1 MYSEQRRDIEQP
13 IVDVTEEVRQRISEH
28 RNWYRTQGI
37 VFILLGISAL
47 VMPYATA
54 LAINLILG
62 VALTIA
68 GLFQLYSALKT
79 SHKLAPGLSGLLAL
93 ITGVLLLT
101 FPLSG
106 TIAVGTLIAV
116 FLLLEGIIEA
126 ATATSFRPF
135 QGWLWLLF
143 SGFLSILLA
152 ILVIAGWPSMTL
164 LFYGVV
170 IGINLILLGISL
182 LTLTKQSET

>member
-1 MYSEQRRDIEQP
+1 MYIEQKQDSAQP
-13 IVDVTEEVRQRISEH
+13 IVEVREEVRQQISQHRI
-28 RNWYRTQGI
+28 WYRTQAI
-37 VFILLGISAL
+37 VFIILGLFAL

-62 VALTIA
+62 VALLIA
-68 GLFQLYSALKT
+68 GAFQVYTAIKT
-79 SHKLAPGLSGLLAL
+79 SHKLAPGLSGLLSL
-93 ITGVLLLT
+93 IIGLLLLM

-116 FLLLEGIIEA
+116 FLLVEGIIEVA
-126 ATATSFRPF
+126 AATSFRPF

-143 SGFLSILLA
+143 SGFLSMLLA
-152 ILVIAGWPSMTL
+152 IFVIAGWPSMTL

-170 IGINLILLGISL
+170 IGINLILFGMSL
-182 LTLTKQSET
+182 LILSRGT